1 MTTTLKKLA
10 EIAGGEVIGDAS
22 VTVDAITLDS
32 RAVES
37 EHLFAAVPGTRAHGA
52 EFAAQTSA
60 KAVLTDAR
68 GVEILTAS
76 SAEAGAEGTEG
87 VEGAQVKAFD
97 RPIIVVDDIRAVLGD
112 VSAEIYGH
120 PTKQLTVIGVT
131 GTSGKT
137 TTTYLLETG
146 LLAAG
151 YSTGLIGTTGTRIN
165 REPIETKLTTP
176 EAPTLQE
183 LFSRMV
189 EEGVS
194 HVVMEVSSHA
204 LELGRVN
211 GVDFAVGGFTNL
223 SQDHLDFHPTMEEY
237 FAAKSALFIGDGAA
251 RHSVVCIND
260 EWGERLADMVD
271 AAGGPLTAVSTT
283 GAISH
288 AGEKAAAVE
297 ADVMLRER
305 TRELLVPGTV
315 VAWQHSVETTGE
327 QHVALEINP
336 SRDTEVIQAE
346 LARSFDFRL
355 PLPGE
360 FNIANAALAVGMASA
375 AGIDLDI
382 FISALT
388 KVAVPGRMQRIDE
401 GQDFVAVVDYAHKP
415 AAIEAVLDTLRSQ
428 LEAAS
433 AASSG
438 VAAGDEAAA
447 GRIGV
452 VVGAGG
458 DRDSSKRGLMGAA
471 AAKRADF
478 VVVTDDNPRTEDPA
492 PIRAA
497 VIAGAREGA
506 QDSGREVEIIEVASR
521 AEAIDAVV
529 NWAQTG
535 DAVIVVGKGH
545 EVGQLVGETMHHFDD
560 REEVSRALQSKRAAR
575 LNAAEDSNGRQ
586 K

>member
-76 SAEAGAEGTEG
+76 SSEAGAPEA
-87 VEGAQVKAFD
+87 GAGGEDFY
-97 RPIIVVDDIRAVLGD
+97 RPIIVVDDIRAVLGE

-165 REPIETKLTTP
+165 REPVETKLTTP

-183 LFSRMV
+183 LFARMV

-237 FAAKSALFIGDGAA
+237 FAAKSALFIGEGAA

-283 GAISH
+283 GAISR
-288 AGEKAAAVE
+288 AGEEGTAAE

-438 VAAGDEAAA
+438 VAAGVEATA

-586 K
+586 E